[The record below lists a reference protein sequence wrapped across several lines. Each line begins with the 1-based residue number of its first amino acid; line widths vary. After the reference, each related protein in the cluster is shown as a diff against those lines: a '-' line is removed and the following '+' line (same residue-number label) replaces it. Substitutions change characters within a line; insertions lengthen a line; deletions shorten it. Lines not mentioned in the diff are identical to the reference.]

1 MTANNLAIK
10 DFWNIPNAVGL
21 TPTQRPPAD
30 ATVSYNVRWS
40 GVTNRI
46 TLLDEKERFTADL
59 IENAA
64 TIDWSARQEG
74 FSFTSDPAATSH
86 SAYAAIGR
94 ERNGV
99 FFTTPAAAPAPAVA
113 PAAPAPAAQPARP
126 PAQVPAALPRT
137 GQALSL
143 PGGALSLGAA
153 ALLAG
158 VLLRRRRL

>member
-10 DFWNIPNAVGL
+10 DFFNIPNAVGL
-21 TPTQRPPAD
+21 TPTQTPPAD
-30 ATVSYNVRWS
+30 ATISYNIRWS
-40 GVTNRI
+40 GVANRI
-46 TLLDEKERFTADL
+46 TVRDEQERFTADL
-59 IENAA
+59 IENSAI
-64 TIDWSARQEG
+64 IDWSARQEG
-74 FSFTSDPAATSH
+74 FSFTSDPPATSH

-99 FFTTPAAAPAPAVA
+99 FFTTPAAPA
-113 PAAPAPAAQPARP
+113 PAAPAPAVQPARP

-143 PGGALSLGAA
+143 SGGALSLGAA
-153 ALLAG
+153 ALLGG